1 MITAAT
7 PAQKAAGRP
16 NSMLRSDA
24 CIGYKVS
31 GGAHG
36 RHDDFPRLNSE
47 LNVIRDL
54 RRVDTRI

>member
-1 MITAAT
+1 
-7 PAQKAAGRP
+7 
-16 NSMLRSDA
+16 MLRSDG

-36 RHDDFPRLNSE
+36 RHDDVPRLNSE

-54 RRVDTRI
+54 KLQTERDPRSETAN